1 MKIPIFPPVVFVGV
15 PVFFT
20 GFNDILKI
28 AFCDDAK
35 LGFPSKK
42 GPVIYDGIPLVE
54 TYTQSVEY

>member
-15 PVFFT
+15 PVFLT

-28 AFCDDAK
+28 AFCDDAV

-54 TYTQSVEY
+54 T